1 MPGERPSKSEA
12 MEPVRVEM
20 APTLIA
26 VAVTPGE
33 LPEPPVVAV
42 VDDGAVL
49 ELALVVVVVLDEDEQ
64 AAAMTATPSTTAAGH
79 TQFPRCFPMSTF
91 PL

>member
-1 MPGERPSKSEA
+1 MPGARPSKSEA

-33 LPEPPVVAV
+33 LAEPPEVVAV
-42 VDDGAVL
+42 DEAVVL
-49 ELALVVVVVLDEDEQ
+49 ELPLVVVVVLDDDEQ

-91 PL
+91 PM